1 MHSGA
6 NRDDFVIVVMK
17 SIFAALTIFQPCQ
30 RVKTAHRVVRLNM
43 MSISG
48 GIPVDFAPGCKIIE
62 TSPTEIKK
70 MKLFKVVMLIC
81 GLLSVFT
88 AQAKTYMV
96 GVALANLD
104 LNFVSILRS
113 QMEKQ
118 LKDKGLNSQ
127 FADAKGDVS
136 LQIQQVDDFINQGA
150 DAIIINPVDTQGVMP
165 VIAAAQKAN
174 IPLIFVNR
182 KPEVKLTGK
191 MAYVGS
197 DSALSGKMEIEALAK
212 RLDNKGNIAILMGA
226 LSTEEARQRTKAV
239 EDYVKDHPGLKV
251 IQKQSANWQ
260 RNEAV
265 DKTLS
270 WLQDGNDINAIIANN
285 DEMAIGA
292 IMALDQLKK
301 SNVLV
306 AGIDGTPD
314 GLQFIK
320 NGKMAVT
327 IFQDA
332 KGQATG
338 AVDVAYDMLSGKKT
352 EAYNWV
358 PYQTVTKENY
368 QEFTSKNQK

>member
-1 MHSGA
+1 
-6 NRDDFVIVVMK
+6 
-17 SIFAALTIFQPCQ
+17 
-30 RVKTAHRVVRLNM
+30 
-43 MSISG
+43 
-48 GIPVDFAPGCKIIE
+48 
-62 TSPTEIKK
+62 

-127 FADAKGDVS
+127 FADAKGDVP

-270 WLQDGNDINAIIANN
+270 WLQDGT
-285 DEMAIGA
+285 
-292 IMALDQLKK
+292 
-301 SNVLV
+301 S
-306 AGIDGTPD
+306 TPSS
-314 GLQFIK
+314 LTTMKWRSVRLWRSI
-320 NGKMAVT
+320 
-327 IFQDA
+327 
-332 KGQATG
+332 
-338 AVDVAYDMLSGKKT
+338 S
-352 EAYNWV
+352 
-358 PYQTVTKENY
+358 
-368 QEFTSKNQK
+368 

>member
-1 MHSGA
+1 MNKIKWLLLA
-6 NRDDFVIVVMK
+6 
-17 SIFAALTIFQPCQ
+17 
-30 RVKTAHRVVRLNM
+30 
-43 MSISG
+43 
-48 GIPVDFAPGCKIIE
+48 GCLC
-62 TSPTEIKK
+62 S
-70 MKLFKVVMLIC
+70 V
-81 GLLSVFT
+81 LSV
-88 AQAKTYMV
+88 QAKTYMV
-96 GVALANLD
+96 GIALANLD
-104 LNFVSILRS
+104 LNFVSILRG
-113 QMEKQ
+113 QMEQQ
-118 LKDKGLNSQ
+118 LKAKGLKSQ

-165 VIAAAQKAN
+165 VIKAAEKAN

-182 KPEVKLTGK
+182 KPEVTLSGK
-191 MAYVGS
+191 IAYVGS
-197 DSALSGKMEIEALAK
+197 DSAQSGKMQIEALAEQMH
-212 RLDNKGNIAILMGA
+212 NKGNIAILMGA

-239 EDYVKDHPGLKV
+239 EDFVSAHPGMKV
-251 IQKQSANWQ
+251 VQKQTANWQ

-270 WLQDGNDINAIIANN
+270 WLQDGNDINAIVANN

-301 SNVLV
+301 KDVLV

-332 KGQATG
+332 KGQAIG
-338 AVDVAYDMLSGKKT
+338 AVNVASDMLAGKKT
-352 EAYNWV
+352 ETYNWV
-358 PYQTVTKENY
+358 PYQTITQANY
-368 QEFTSKNQK
+368 TQFSEKNQK

>member
-1 MHSGA
+1 
-6 NRDDFVIVVMK
+6 
-17 SIFAALTIFQPCQ
+17 
-30 RVKTAHRVVRLNM
+30 
-43 MSISG
+43 
-48 GIPVDFAPGCKIIE
+48 
-62 TSPTEIKK
+62 
-70 MKLFKVVMLIC
+70 MLIC
-81 GLLSVFT
+81 GLLSMFT

-314 GLQFIK
+314 GLQFIM